1 MGWTFTT
8 CYKISEEVQLSE
20 KKRRRK
26 MARRKSYNTFEMSYD
41 EVGAHMKKNDTIM
54 IPMGSNEK
62 HGAHCINGTD
72 TVTTM
77 GVVQVAAPIADTL
90 YTPIIP
96 VGYSPHHMGETKMG
110 SGTLTFSGNT
120 YRAVVYD
127 LAMSMIYHGYN
138 KLVFVSHHGSN
149 SKVIDEVLRRIRY
162 ETGCFVCWY
171 KTPTERTMS
180 IVGKIMTGPP
190 EDTPGW
196 HAGELETST
205 VWAWDE
211 ELIDMD
217 KAKKDRT
224 HAPRWMGEKFTKKD
238 GTGHVAFMGSE
249 NVWLPME
256 HHEYSDT
263 ATIGDPFAGSKE
275 KGQRYF
281 QAAGEAL
288 AAFLNEVKKFDIKV
302 PDEARLF
309 KNRA

>member
-1 MGWTFTT
+1 
-8 CYKISEEVQLSE
+8 
-20 KKRRRK
+20 
-26 MARRKSYNTFEMSYD
+26 MARRKSYNTFEKSYD
-41 EVGAHMKKNDTIM
+41 EVAAHLKRNDVIM

-62 HGAHCINGTD
+62 HGAHCVLGTD
-72 TVTTM
+72 SMTTM
-77 GVVQVAAPIADTL
+77 GVVRIAAPLADTL

-96 VGYSPHHMGETKMG
+96 VGYSPHHMGEVNKG
-110 SGTLTFSGNT
+110 SGTLTFSGTT

-127 LAMSMIYHGYN
+127 MAMSMIYHGYN

-149 SKVIDEVLRRIRY
+149 SKVIDEVLRKIRY

-171 KTPTERTMS
+171 KTPTERSMS
-180 IVGKIMTGPP
+180 IVGEIMTGPP

-211 ELIDMD
+211 TLIDMN

-224 HAPRWMGEKFTKKD
+224 HAPAFMGKKFSKKD
-238 GTGHVAFMGSE
+238 GTGNVMFMESE
-249 NVWLPME
+249 NIWVPME

-275 KGQRYF
+275 KGERYF
-281 QAAGEAL
+281 QVAGEAL
-288 AAFLNEVKKFDIKV
+288 AAFLKEVKKFKINV
-302 PDEARLF
+302 PLEARQF